1 MVSHVVP
8 KILLA
13 SSLITTLMGSLFG
26 MQPNPDPIA
35 VTAFSAPPVVTEFSA
50 TTPGLQDFVQTVTNG
65 RAGEVVGIYV
75 PGVLAL
81 PVGQQPKG
89 NAGFVT
95 REKDAAT
102 QFDLAG
108 RYGTVG
114 ILAHNDLAGAQFS
127 NIQLDQYA
135 IVIYGDGELA
145 YYLVSDVEQ
154 YQALSPTSTYSDFI
168 NQDGSNERLSAN
180 QLFKRV
186 YGPGERLVFQTCI
199 EAQGNPS
206 WGRMFIIA
214 EPATVQVQAV
224 VKQTSFLLD
233 FASFGMM
240 AFR

>member
-13 SSLITTLMGSLFG
+13 SSLVFSLMGSLFG
-26 MQPNPDPIA
+26 MHSTKVSIA
-35 VTAFSAPPVVTEFSA
+35 VTALSAPAVVTQFSA
-50 TTPGLQDFVQTVTNG
+50 TTPGLQDFINTVANG
-65 RAGEVVGIYV
+65 RPGEVVGIYV

-81 PVGQQPKG
+81 PVGQQPNG
-89 NAGFVT
+89 NAAFVT
-95 REKDAAT
+95 REKGLAT

-114 ILAHNDLAGAQFS
+114 ILAHNDLAGAEFS
-127 NIQLDQYA
+127 RIQVDQYA
-135 IVIYGDGELA
+135 IVIYGDGQLE
-145 YYLVSDVEQ
+145 YYLVSSIEN
-154 YQALSPTSTYSDFI
+154 YQALSPTSTYSDFV
-168 NQDGSNERLSAN
+168 NQNGSNEQLSAN
-180 QLFKRV
+180 QLFKHI

-214 EPATVQVQAV
+214 EPATVQVKSVAR
-224 VKQTSFLLD
+224 QTSFLLN
-233 FASFGMM
+233 FASFGM

>member
-13 SSLITTLMGSLFG
+13 SSLITSLMGSLFG
-26 MQPNPDPIA
+26 MHSTKKTIS
-35 VTAFSAPPVVTEFSA
+35 VTAFTAPAVVSEISAA
-50 TTPGLQDFVQTVTNG
+50 TPGIKEFIDSVTNG

-89 NAGFVT
+89 NAAYVT
-95 REKDAAT
+95 REKGQTT

-114 ILAHNDLAGAQFS
+114 ILAHNDLAGADFS
-127 NIQLDQYA
+127 NIQVDQYA
-135 IVIYGDGELA
+135 IVVYGDGQLE
-145 YYLVSDVEQ
+145 YFLVSAIEK
-154 YQALSPTSTYSDFI
+154 YQALSPTSTYSDFV
-168 NQDGSNERLSAN
+168 NQDGSSEKLTAN
-180 QLFKRV
+180 QLFKHI
-186 YGPGERLVFQTCI
+186 YGPGDRLVFQTCI

-214 EPATVQVQAV
+214 DPATVQVKSVAR
-224 VKQTSFLLD
+224 QTSFMLN
-233 FASFGMM
+233 FASFGMG
-240 AFR
+240 FR